1 MSADPDLAPA
11 VDPFSDPSIG
21 YPVLTADSAAAYV
34 AARPDL
40 AGRIDTG
47 RLERVEEV
55 GDGNLNLVFILTDAD
70 RRGMVLK
77 QALPYMRL
85 VGPDWPMRPD
95 RARLE
100 AEITRVHGRVAPG
113 SVPEIYDYDAE
124 RYVIAMEDLSDH
136 RVWRGALNEG
146 LRHDGVAE
154 AMGRYVASVAFG
166 TSALGMDP
174 EEQKLL
180 AASTSNGE
188 LCRITEDLVFTEP
201 YVDAGRNGVLP
212 ANEVDAADLAADA
225 EMVHAIGLAKW
236 KFMTEGEAIIH
247 GDLHTGSVMVRGSG
261 PDGRPG
267 AEAASARAIDSEFG
281 FCGPVAFDLGA
292 LWANYVI
299 AAARAAALGDQTH
312 QAWCLDQVPRTWAAF
327 EDELRERWPARLDPR
342 VWTDDLVERLLAHW
356 QEDAWLFAAAKMAR
370 RIVGLAKTADI
381 ETLEPDVRVGA
392 ARAVLLTARGAVRER
407 LIDPSPQHLVSL
419 AGSLGSS

>member
-1 MSADPDLAPA
+1 MTTDD
-11 VDPFSDPSIG
+11 VG
-21 YPVLTADSAAAYV
+21 YQVLTADTAASYV
-34 AARPDL
+34 ASRPEL
-40 AGRIDTG
+40 APLIDTTS
-47 RLERVEEV
+47 LARVEEV
-55 GDGNLNLVFILTDAD
+55 GDGNLNLVFILTDTAG
-70 RRGMVLK
+70 RGVVLK

-100 AEITRVHGRVAPG
+100 AEITSVHARVAPG
-113 SVPEIYDYDAE
+113 LVPDIYGYDPE
-124 RYVIAMEDLSDH
+124 RYLIAMEDLSDH

-174 EEQKLL
+174 EEQKRL

-212 ANEVDAADLAADA
+212 ANEDDAAALAADA
-225 EMVHAIGLAKW
+225 EMVAAMGLAKW

-247 GDLHTGSVMVRGSG
+247 GDLHTGSVMVRGSD
-261 PDGRPG
+261 PDGKPG
-267 AEAASARAIDSEFG
+267 AQPSTARAIDSEFG

-292 LWANYVI
+292 LWANYLI
-299 AAARAAALGDQTH
+299 AATRGAALGDAVH
-312 QAWCLDQVPRTWAAF
+312 QEWCLDLVVNTWTSF
-327 EDELRERWPARLDPR
+327 ESEIRERWPNRVDPR
-342 VWTDDLVERLLAHW
+342 VWHDDLLEHLVAHW
-356 QEDAWLFAAAKMAR
+356 RQDAWLFAAAKMAR
-370 RIVGLAKTADI
+370 RIVGLAKTSDI
-381 ETLEPDVRVGA
+381 ETLDPDVRALA
-392 ARAVLLTARGAVRER
+392 ARAVLSTARSAVRER
-407 LIDPSPQHLVSL
+407 IVDSSPTALVELARSL
-419 AGSLGSS
+419 QPT

>member
-1 MSADPDLAPA
+1 MTTDD
-11 VDPFSDPSIG
+11 VG
-21 YPVLTADSAAAYV
+21 YQVLTADTAASYV
-34 AARPDL
+34 ASRPEL
-40 AGRIDTG
+40 APLIDTTS
-47 RLERVEEV
+47 LARVEEV
-55 GDGNLNLVFILTDAD
+55 GDGNLNLVFILTDTAG
-70 RRGMVLK
+70 RGVVLK

-100 AEITRVHGRVAPG
+100 AEITSVHARVAPG
-113 SVPEIYDYDAE
+113 LVPDIYGYDPE
-124 RYVIAMEDLSDH
+124 RYLIAMEDLSDH

-174 EEQKLL
+174 EEQKRL

-212 ANEVDAADLAADA
+212 ANEDDAAALAADA
-225 EMVHAIGLAKW
+225 EMVAAMGLAKW

-247 GDLHTGSVMVRGSG
+247 GDLHTGSVMVRGSD
-261 PDGRPG
+261 PDGKPG
-267 AEAASARAIDSEFG
+267 AQPSTARAIDSEFG

-292 LWANYVI
+292 LWANYLI
-299 AAARAAALGDQTH
+299 AATRGAALGDAVH
-312 QAWCLDQVPRTWAAF
+312 QEWCLDLVVNTWTSF
-327 EDELRERWPARLDPR
+327 ESEIRERWPNRVDPR
-342 VWTDDLVERLLAHW
+342 VWHDDLLEHLVAHW
-356 QEDAWLFAAAKMAR
+356 RQDAWLFAAAKMAR
-370 RIVGLAKTADI
+370 RIVGLAKTSDI
-381 ETLEPDVRVGA
+381 ETLDPDVRALA
-392 ARAVLLTARGAVRER
+392 ARAVLSTARSAVRER
-407 LIDPSPQHLVSL
+407 TVDSSPTALVELARSL
-419 AGSLGSS
+419 QPT